1 MRVQPSH
8 AVQSAPACITYSRDV
23 PQFLSLTLDCCA
35 AAGNQTN
42 LAHLKMAANMLS
54 GTIPSTLCTLG
65 ALETL
70 NMSANSLTGVL

>member
-1 MRVQPSH
+1 M
-8 AVQSAPACITYSRDV
+8 
-23 PQFLSLTLDCCA
+23 SLIIDCGA

-42 LAHLKMAANMLS
+42 LAHLKLAANMLS

-70 NMSANSLTGVL
+70 NMSANSLTGAP